1 MPRSPLYIV
10 SKGRWETRH
19 TMRALDA
26 MQVPYW
32 VVVEPQEAD
41 QYARVLL
48 RRPVKDASLGP
59 GLLVLPAAPPPGAGS
74 IPARNFA
81 WQHAVSLGADAHWC
95 LDDNLR
101 GFHVL
106 QDNRI
111 IPAKTGQIFDLAEAW
126 CAQYRNIGLAGFQYS
141 GLVKRRFP
149 RPPFMLNTRIYSC
162 LFLPHARL
170 DRVLDEPW
178 RGVYNEDTDLSLR
191 VLKAGLVTV
200 LFYMFLAKKLPS
212 RAVRG
217 GNTDTLYAVPD
228 ADVRFAESLRA
239 QHPDVVRV
247 GRRYG
252 RTHHVVDYTRFTQAL
267 VRDPGAPPLAHTD
280 TLARQHTP
288 DGRRVRFD
296 QRPADL
302 VDGPGWY

>member
-10 SKGRWETRH
+10 SKGRWANAY

-26 MQVPYW
+26 MGVPYF
-32 VVVEPQEAD
+32 VVVEPPEAD
-41 QYARVLL
+41 QYATAVMLSRE
-48 RRPVKDASLGP
+48 AT
-59 GLLVLPAAPPPGAGS
+59 LLVLPETPPPGAGS
-74 IPARNFA
+74 IPARNYA
-81 WQHAVSLGADAHWC
+81 WRHAKNVLGADAHWC

-106 QDNRI
+106 TDNRI
-111 IPAKTGQIFDLAEAW
+111 IPAKTGLVFDLAEAW
-126 CAQYRNIGLAGFQYS
+126 CAQYANIGLMGFQYS
-141 GLVKRRFP
+141 GLVKRRFA

-162 LFLPHARL
+162 VWIPHARL
-170 DRVLDEPW
+170 ARTLTEPW

-212 RAVRG
+212 RSQRG
-217 GNTDTLYAVPD
+217 GNTDSIYALPD
-228 ADVRFAESLRA
+228 ADVQFAESLRA

-247 GRRYG
+247 ARRYG
-252 RTHHVVDYTRFTQAL
+252 RTHHVVDYARFTQPL
-267 VRDPGAPPLAHTD
+267 VRDPHAPGVAATYA
-280 TLARQHTP
+280 LARKSTP

-296 QRPADL
+296 QRAADL
-302 VDGPGWY
+302 VDGPASP

>member
-10 SKGRWETRH
+10 SKGRWATRH

-32 VVVEPQEAD
+32 VIVEPQEAD
-41 QYARVLL
+41 QYARALMVSWGK
-48 RRPVKDASLGP
+48 PA
-59 GLLVLPAAPPPGAGS
+59 LLVLPETPPSGSGS
-74 IPARNFA
+74 IPARNAA
-81 WQHAVSLGADAHWC
+81 WAHARDVLHADAHWC

-106 QDNRI
+106 RDNRI
-111 IPAKTGQIFDLAEAW
+111 IPAKTGALFDLAEAW
-126 CAQYRNIGLAGFQYS
+126 GTQYTNIGLMGFQYS

-149 RPPFMLNTRIYSC
+149 RPPFVLNTRIYSC
-162 LFLPHARL
+162 VWIPHARL
-170 DRVLDEPW
+170 DAALAEPW

-212 RAVRG
+212 RSQRG
-217 GNTDTLYAVPD
+217 GNTDSIYAIPD
-228 ADVRFAESLRA
+228 ADRHFAESLRT

-247 GRRYG
+247 ARRYG
-252 RTHHVVDYTRFTQAL
+252 RAHHVVDYARFTQGL
-267 VRDPGAPPLAHTD
+267 LRDPLAPPLAA
-280 TLARQHTP
+280 TLALARKGTP

-296 QRPADL
+296 TRPTDL
-302 VDGPGWY
+302 VDGPAWT

>member
-1 MPRSPLYIV
+1 MPRSPVYIV
-10 SKGRWETRH
+10 SKGRWQTRH

-26 MQVPYW
+26 MGVPYF

-41 QYARVLL
+41 QYARALMGT
-48 RRPVKDASLGP
+48 LGLTAY
-59 GLLVLPAAPPPGAGS
+59 LLVLPETPPPGSGS
-74 IPARNFA
+74 IPARNWA
-81 WQHAVSLGADAHWC
+81 WDHAQEILGADAHWC

-111 IPAKTGQIFDLAEAW
+111 IPAKTGALFDLAEAW
-126 CAQYRNIGLAGFQYS
+126 CAQYTNIGLAGFQYS
-141 GLVKRRFP
+141 GLVKRRFA

-162 LFLPHARL
+162 LYIPHARL
-170 DRVLDEPW
+170 DRTLADRW

-212 RAVRG
+212 RSQRG
-217 GNTDTLYAVPD
+217 GNTDSIYAIPD
-228 ADVRFAESLRA
+228 AATQFAESLRA
-239 QHPDVVRV
+239 QHPDVVRIA
-247 GRRYG
+247 RRYG
-252 RTHHVVDYTRFTQAL
+252 RTHHVVDYTGFTQSL
-267 VRDPGAPPLAHTD
+267 VRDPAAPAPLALGD
-280 TLARQHTP
+280 ALVRKRTP

-296 QRPADL
+296 QRAPDL
-302 VDGPGWY
+302 V

>member
-32 VVVEPQEAD
+32 VIVEPQEAEA
-41 QYARVLL
+41 YARALM
-48 RRPVKDASLGP
+48 RSWGKPA
-59 GLLVLPAAPPPGAGS
+59 LLVLPETPPPGSGS
-74 IPARNFA
+74 IPARNAA
-81 WQHAVSLGADAHWC
+81 WAHAIWLGADAHWC

-111 IPAKTGQIFDLAEAW
+111 IPAKTGRIFDLAEAW
-126 CAQYRNIGLAGFQYS
+126 CAQYQNVGLAGFQYS
-141 GLVKRRFP
+141 GLVKRRFA

-162 LFLPHARL
+162 LFIPHARL
-170 DRVLDEPW
+170 DRTLDARW

-217 GNTDTLYAVPD
+217 GNTDSLYAVPD
-228 ADVRFAESLRA
+228 ADVLFAESLRA

-247 GRRYG
+247 ARRYG
-252 RTHHVVDYTRFTQAL
+252 RTHHVVDYARFTQTL
-267 VRDPGAPPLAHTD
+267 VRDPAVAHPLALGD
-280 TLARQHTP
+280 ALARAHTP

-296 QRPADL
+296 QRPSDL
-302 VDGPGWY
+302 VDGPAWPR